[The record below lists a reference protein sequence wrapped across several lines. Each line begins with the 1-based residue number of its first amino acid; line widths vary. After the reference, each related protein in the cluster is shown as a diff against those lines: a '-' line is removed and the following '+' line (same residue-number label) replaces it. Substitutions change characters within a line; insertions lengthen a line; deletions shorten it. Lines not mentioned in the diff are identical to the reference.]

1 VNRLRIG
8 FLIPSYHPGGASQM
22 PVVMRTLVEMG
33 VIVDI
38 VRPIRHV
45 LDLRRLPVEH
55 DLYVLKKKNGL
66 ALSLAGA
73 LHARG
78 AAIVN
83 SYPTT
88 VTLNDKIVT
97 FRILQ
102 AAGVPTPASYAASKA
117 DQLAPLLDD
126 GPIVVK
132 PNAGSSGQ
140 GVRVVRTPAELA
152 AACASADPIFAQ
164 RYHPPQGRDRK
175 MYVIGERVFGV
186 KKVFP
191 ARTEAEKHG
200 EPFIPGPELRDL
212 TLRTARALGIDLGG
226 VDIIES
232 EGQPYVVDASTMPG
246 FKGVPDAS
254 RLLADY
260 FRAAAERAAR
270 GGRAAALPAD
280 DDPERLRRLVAQGS
294 VMDLVLHALSRIPAT
309 PEQLERVRR
318 LLEEVAGAEPR
329 TVP

>member
-1 VNRLRIG
+1 
-8 FLIPSYHPGGASQM
+8 M

-140 GVRVVRTPAELA
+140 GVRVVRTPAELPA
-152 AACASADPIFAQ
+152 A
-164 RYHPPQGRDRK
+164 
-175 MYVIGERVFGV
+175 
-186 KKVFP
+186 
-191 ARTEAEKHG
+191 
-200 EPFIPGPELRDL
+200 
-212 TLRTARALGIDLGG
+212 
-226 VDIIES
+226 
-232 EGQPYVVDASTMPG
+232 
-246 FKGVPDAS
+246 
-254 RLLADY
+254 
-260 FRAAAERAAR
+260 RAAARPPFPPRPPPPPPGALPPTPRARPKDVRDRGTGVRREEGLSRANRSGEARRAVHPRPRAAR
-270 GGRAAALPAD
+270 PHLAHGAGVGHRLGRRRHHRKRRAAVRGGRVDHARLQGRARRVAPPGGLLP
-280 DDPERLRRLVAQGS
+280 RRCRARG
-294 VMDLVLHALSRIPAT
+294 P
-309 PEQLERVRR
+309 RR
-318 LLEEVAGAEPR
+318 PRRGA
-329 TVP
+329 